1 MTSKEQFGKEI
12 EIDLQKY
19 WLVIKRRWLMIAAVC
34 GVSTALSAVA
44 ASHQANEYEAEARL
58 LFESSNQTSALVGLE
73 RDETEL
79 KALTKQANPLDTQ
92 VELFR
97 SIPIAQ
103 EVINRLQLKDIEGEL
118 LDPVTFSEA
127 LEVYPVTGTDVL
139 KVSYTSPDPEL
150 SAAVVN
156 LIMDI
161 YIQKDIQSNRAA
173 AISAQQFIAG
183 QLPQS
188 ETAVDQ
194 AEIDLRDFK
203 EGNGVVDLEAESK
216 STVSLLSNFQSWTT
230 ELSSSL
236 AGVDARISEV
246 QGNLGLS
253 PQQAYAVGLAS
264 EAPGVQELL
273 TQLQTVQ
280 AEMAIAQTRYE
291 ESHPAIVNMS
301 AQLASLF
308 SLLEQRVGAALGDNQ
323 AALPVSDLQAGELE
337 KNLIAEYLDLTAQR
351 SELEQRLNEVT
362 SARAAQQTRA
372 QVLPGLE
379 KQQRELERR
388 LVAAQSTYETLL
400 ASLQEAKVLENE
412 SIGNARVVSPAL
424 VPTESMAPSA
434 KLYLLAGG
442 VVGALLGVILA
453 FLLDLADRSVKSVQE
468 GQEAYDYPLLGVI
481 PAWAKL
487 KPYTRSSELENPQ
500 ILVEQPQAVPIV
512 EAYQALQANLK
523 FACPDR
529 PLKTIAVTSAVAGE
543 GKSEVSA
550 NLALTLAHLGH
561 RVLVV
566 DADMRLPTQHHIWD
580 ITEQQGLSNFAV
592 GQLSLKN
599 AIVLKGPNLHVL
611 PVGSVPPNPLAIL
624 ESKQVSALLRAC
636 EKAYDYIII
645 DTPALLGLA
654 DTLTIGRL
662 TDGLLMVMQP
672 GRADVESINA
682 AKSMLAQSNLPVLG
696 LVANGVKVRSRADRY
711 FYHRQEYIEASTQNS
726 AAALPSRVSEPVAM
740 NTRR

>member
-1 MTSKEQFGKEI
+1 MTSRDQFGKEI

-19 WLVIKRRWLMIAAVC
+19 WLVIKRRWLLIAAVC
-34 GVSTALSAVA
+34 GVTTALSAVA
-44 ASHQANEYEAEARL
+44 ASQQSDEYQAESRL

-97 SIPIAQ
+97 SIPVAQ
-103 EVINRLQLKDIEGEL
+103 EVINRLQLKDSEGDL
-118 LDPVTFSEA
+118 LDPITFSES
-127 LEVYPVTGTDVL
+127 LEVYPVTGTDVMT
-139 KVSYTSPDPEL
+139 VSYTSPDPEL

-156 LIMDI
+156 LIMDV
-161 YIQKDIQSNRAA
+161 YIQKDIQANRAA
-173 AISAQQFIAG
+173 AISAQQFIDN

-188 ETAVDQ
+188 ERAVDQ
-194 AEIDLRDFK
+194 AEAALRQFK
-203 EGNGVVDLEAESK
+203 ENNGVVDLEAESQ
-216 STVSLLSNFQSWTT
+216 SAVSLLSNFQSWTT

-236 AGVDARISEV
+236 AGVEARIDEL

-253 PQQAYAVGLAS
+253 PQQAYAVGLVS

-291 ESHPAIVNMS
+291 ENHPAIINMS

-308 SLLEQRVGAALGDNQ
+308 SLLEQRVGAALGDKQ
-323 AALPVSDLQAGELE
+323 AALPVTDLQAGELE
-337 KNLIAEYLDLTAQR
+337 QTLIAEYLDLNAQR
-351 SELEQRLNEVT
+351 SELERRLGEVT
-362 SARAAQQTRA
+362 SARAAQQSRA

-388 LVAAQSTYETLL
+388 LIAAQSTYETLL
-400 ASLQEAKVLENE
+400 ESFQEAKVLENE

-424 VPTESMAPSA
+424 VPTESLAPPIN
-434 KLYLLAGG
+434 LYLLAGG
-442 VVGALLGVILA
+442 FLGAILGIILA

-487 KPYTRSSELENPQ
+487 KPSVRSSELENPQ
-500 ILVEQPQAVPIV
+500 ILVEHPQAVPIV

-523 FACPDR
+523 FACPDK

-561 RVLVV
+561 RVLVI

-624 ESKQVSALLRAC
+624 ESKQVSALIRAC

-672 GRADVESINA
+672 GRVDVESINA
-682 AKSMLAQSNLPVLG
+682 AKSTLDQSGLRVLG
-696 LVANGVKVRSRADRY
+696 LVANGVKVRSQADRY
-711 FYHRQEYIEASTQNS
+711 FYHRQEYIEASIQNS
-726 AAALPSRVSEPVAM
+726 EAALPSRVSEPVAM
-740 NTRR
+740 NGRR